1 MMAVRSFR
9 RGAIRLIALLS
20 VFHGSAVLAGPA
32 EDYEEGAK
40 RYASGDLI
48 AAMPPLRKAADAG
61 NAPAQAMLA
70 EIFAQSDSGAEAVV
84 YYRKAALQ
92 GNAAGQFGLGA
103 MLAGGEGAP
112 KDVAEGRK
120 WITRAAEQGHK
131 QAINELALAY
141 INGNLD
147 IPAEA
152 RRSAEAMRWIRP
164 AADHGFLPAMERLAL
179 AYRNGELG
187 LTADAKAA
195 GEWDEK
201 VRKVLGL
208 REGRRNKRSNANEP
222 KSP

>member
-1 MMAVRSFR
+1 MKAVRNTCS
-9 RGAIRLIALLS
+9 GAIRLIALLGLL
-20 VFHGSAVLAGPA
+20 HGSAVLAGPA

-40 RYASGDLI
+40 HYARGDLI

-61 NAPAQAMLA
+61 NAQAQAMLA
-70 EIFAQSDSGAEAVV
+70 EIFAQSDSGAEAVA

-92 GNAAGQFGLGA
+92 GNAAGEFGLGA

-141 INGNLD
+141 MNGNLD
-147 IPAEA
+147 IPAET
-152 RRSAEAMRWIRP
+152 RGGDEAMRWIRA
-164 AADHGFLPAMERLAL
+164 AADNGFLPAMERLAL

-187 LTADAKAA
+187 LSADAKAA
-195 GEWDEK
+195 SQWDEK